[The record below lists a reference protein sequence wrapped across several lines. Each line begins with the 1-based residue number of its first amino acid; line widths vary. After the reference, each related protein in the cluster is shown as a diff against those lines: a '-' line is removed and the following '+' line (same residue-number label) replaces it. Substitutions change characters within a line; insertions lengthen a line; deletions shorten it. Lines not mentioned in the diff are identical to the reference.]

1 MSDCKPRLAVGK
13 DADDGRTREQAI
25 MWLAASFDCS
35 KQETR
40 VATGSMT
47 ERRQEFA
54 SDNTAGLCPEA
65 ATALAGANAGAA
77 ASYGDDEW
85 TGCLCDR
92 VRELFEIDCDVFLV
106 FNGTA
111 ANALALAQLCQPFH
125 SVICHEHAHIDN
137 DECGA
142 CEFHTGGSKLVPTRG
157 AKGKIDL
164 REVEAALTRQHELHS
179 HKPRVISLA
188 QATELGTVYGPDE
201 IREISAFAKKHGM
214 FLHMDGARFANAI
227 AALRCAPKEITWQ
240 AGVEVLCFGG
250 TKNGLAAGELVVF
263 FNKERSADFDYRA
276 KQGGHLAS
284 KTRFLAAPWLALLE
298 NEVWLKNARQANEA
312 ALKLASGLRSCGAE
326 IVFPVES
333 NAVFF
338 RVDAMVAQKLRECGW
353 DFYKFIEPD
362 IYRLMC
368 AWSATEEAISA
379 LLSDFKAARSCVSAA
394 R

>member
-1 MSDCKPRLAVGK
+1 M
-13 DADDGRTREQAI
+13 
-25 MWLAASFDCS
+25 
-35 KQETR
+35 
-40 VATGSMT
+40 
-47 ERRQEFA
+47 
-54 SDNTAGLCPEA
+54 SDNTAGLCPEVCA
-65 ATALAGANAGAA
+65 ALNDANAGAA

-85 TGCLCDR
+85 THRLCDR
-92 VRELFEIDCDVFLV
+92 VREVFEIDCDVFLV
-106 FNGTA
+106 FNGTS
-111 ANALALAQLCQPFH
+111 ANALALAQLCQPFQ
-125 SVICHEHAHIDN
+125 SIVCHEYAHIDN

-142 CEFHTGGSKLVPTRG
+142 CEFYTGGSKLIPTPG
-157 AKGKIDL
+157 TNGKIDL

-188 QATELGTVYGPDE
+188 QATEVGTVYVPDE
-201 IREISAFAKKHGM
+201 VREISTFAKKRGM

-227 AALRCAPKEITWQ
+227 ATLRCPPKEITWR

-284 KTRFLAAPWLALLE
+284 KMRFLAAPWLALLE
-298 NEVWLKNARQANEA
+298 NDVWLKNARQGNAA
-312 ALKLASGLRSCGAE
+312 ALKLVSGLRSCRAE

-333 NAVFF
+333 NAVFS
-338 RVDAMVAQKLRECGW
+338 RLDVTVAENLRERGW

-368 AWSATEEAISA
+368 AWSATEDAISA
-379 LLSDFKAARSCVSAA
+379 FLSDFKAARSCASSA